1 MPSPLDFTSANFRS
15 SLQSSLAE
23 INALGPIPR
32 RIDEYFAR
40 RGDVD
45 PDLATSDIPGLKS
58 RMASYLQGRG
68 ATLGDDGRFNV
79 GGYDELLFTAYD
91 RSLNAQ
97 NGGDDPILAVQ
108 RGEEIGSWDFSVERF
123 ETTLD
128 QGIDPNAVRAAGA
141 IDYIYE
147 LGERMGVFRLAEAL
161 VLNWAAGRIDV
172 VDNRATTKLYA
183 YWKQLDDR
191 SDSDE
196 RGMLYRRVLGKGGSQ
211 MLSRMVAND
220 GFQPLWS
227 NLMGEI
233 ATYIDK
239 SERLEAGLTETSS
252 VSTGPIMQ
260 SIRELQYNLTEYCTG
275 MAFVQAHESYKQL
288 QSAFDVLR
296 DPDIV
301 ANFGGPRRRNMWT
314 VIAELSKD
322 DFSQSVPI
330 GPLLRV
336 AVDGNRIFQIVAD
349 FDGGLSADD
358 MRNLIEA
365 GESYI
370 INSSVIDNQIGNGN
384 HDLKPDDEYEE
395 DDEFSDDG
403 FSDDAFEDE
412 FADE

>member
-1 MPSPLDFTSANFRS
+1 MSPPLDFTTANFRS
-15 SLQSSLAE
+15 SLERSIEE
-23 INALGPIPR
+23 IAALGPITS
-32 RIDEYFAR
+32 RIDDYLTK

-45 PDLATSDIPGLKS
+45 PSLATRDVDGLKR
-58 RMASYLQGRG
+58 RMASYLRGRG
-68 ATLGDDGRFNV
+68 ARLDNAGRFAV
-79 GGYDELLFTAYD
+79 GGYDEILFTAYD
-91 RSLNAQ
+91 RSLSAQ
-97 NGGDDPILAVQ
+97 RGGDDPIVALQ
-108 RGEEIGSWDFSVERF
+108 RGDDIGDWDFSVERF
-123 ETTLD
+123 ETTVD
-128 QGIDPNAVRAAGA
+128 QGIDPNAIRAAGA

-161 VLNWAAGRIDV
+161 VLNWASGRIDV

-191 SDSDE
+191 SDADE
-196 RGMLYRRVLGKGGSQ
+196 RGMLYRRVIGKGQSQ

-220 GFQPLWS
+220 GFTPLWS

-233 ATYIDK
+233 ATFIDK
-239 SERLEAGLTETSS
+239 SERLETGLSDTSS
-252 VSTGPIMQ
+252 VSIGPITQ

-275 MAFVQAHESYKQL
+275 MAFVQSHEIYKQL

-314 VIAELSKD
+314 VIAELSKE
-322 DFSQSVPI
+322 DFGRSLPI

-336 AVDGNRIFQIVAD
+336 AVDGNRIFQIVAE
-349 FDGGLSADD
+349 FDGSLSADAL
-358 MRNLIEA
+358 RNLVDA

-370 INSSVIDNQIGNGN
+370 INSSVIDNQTGDAE
-384 HDLKPDDEYEE
+384 HREQPSEEE
-395 DDEFSDDG
+395 DSDE

-412 FADE
+412 LADE

>member
-1 MPSPLDFTSANFRS
+1 MPSSLDFTSANFRA

-23 INALGPIPR
+23 INALGPIPG
-32 RIDEYFAR
+32 RIDDYLAK

-45 PDLATSDIPGLKS
+45 PGLATSDIPGLKA
-58 RMASYLQGRG
+58 RMAKYLKGRG
-68 ATLGDDGRFNV
+68 ANLENDNRFGV
-79 GGYDELLFTAYD
+79 GGYDEILFTAYD

-97 NGGDDPILAVQ
+97 RGGDDPIVAVK
-108 RGEEIGSWDFSVERF
+108 RGEEIGSWDFSVEKF

-128 QGIDPNAVRAAGA
+128 QGIDPNAIRAAGA

-161 VLNWAAGRIDV
+161 VLNWAAGRVDV
-172 VDNRATTKLYA
+172 VDNMATTKLYA

-191 SDSDE
+191 SDADE
-196 RGMLYRRVLGKGGSQ
+196 RGMLYRRVLGKGDSQ

-239 SERLEAGLTETSS
+239 SERLEAGLSETSS
-252 VSTGPIMQ
+252 VSTGPITQ

-314 VIAELSKD
+314 VIAELSKE
-322 DFSQSVPI
+322 DFGQSIPI

-336 AVDGNRIFQIVAD
+336 AVDGNRLFQIVAD
-349 FDGGLSADD
+349 FDGSLSSDD

-370 INSSVIDNQIGNGN
+370 INSSVIGDQMG
-384 HDLKPDDEYEE
+384 DASTKMAEDDGYEE
-395 DDEFSDDG
+395 DDDG
-403 FSDDAFEDE
+403 FSDDAFEDD
-412 FADE
+412 FAEV

>member
-1 MPSPLDFTSANFRS
+1 MPTPFDFTPANFRAN
-15 SLQSSLAE
+15 LQATLAD
-23 INALGPIPR
+23 IAALGPIPDR
-32 RIDEYFAR
+32 VEDYLAR

-45 PDLATSDIPGLKS
+45 PGLATSDIPGLKR
-58 RMASYLQGRG
+58 RMASYLKGRG
-68 ATLGDDGRFNV
+68 ATLDNDRRFRV
-79 GGYDELLFTAYD
+79 GGYDEILFTAYD
-91 RSLNAQ
+91 RALHAQ
-97 NGGDDPILAVQ
+97 AGGDDPIVAVQ
-108 RGEEIGSWDFSVERF
+108 RGEEIGGWDFSVERF

-128 QGIDPNAVRAAGA
+128 QGIDPNAIRAAGA
-141 IDYIYE
+141 IDYIHE
-147 LGERMGVFRLAEAL
+147 LGERMGIFRLAEAL
-161 VLNWAAGRIDV
+161 VLNWAAGRVDV
-172 VDNRATTKLYA
+172 VDSKATTKLYA

-191 SDSDE
+191 SDADE
-196 RGMLYRRVLGKGGSQ
+196 RGMLYRRVLGKGDTQ

-220 GFQPLWS
+220 GFQPLWN

-239 SERLEAGLTETSS
+239 SERLETGLTETNS
-252 VSTGPIMQ
+252 VSTGPITQ

-322 DFSQSVPI
+322 DFGQSVPI

-336 AVDGNRIFQIVAD
+336 AVDGNRIFQLIAE
-349 FDGGLSADD
+349 FDGGLSADAL
-358 MRNLIEA
+358 RQLIEA

-370 INSSVIDNQIGNGN
+370 INASVIDSQLGTDGGASN
-384 HDLKPDDEYEE
+384 DMME
-395 DDEFSDDG
+395 DDEDDG
-403 FSDDAFEDE
+403 FSDDAFEDD
-412 FADE
+412 FADV

>member
-1 MPSPLDFTSANFRS
+1 MPSSLDFTSANFRS

-23 INALGPIPR
+23 ISALGPIPA
-32 RIDEYFAR
+32 RIDDYLAK

-45 PDLATSDIPGLKS
+45 AGQATSDIPGLKT
-58 RMASYLQGRG
+58 RMASYLKGRG
-68 ATLGDDGRFNV
+68 ATLDDDSRFSV
-79 GGYDELLFTAYD
+79 GGYDEILFTAYD

-97 NGGDDPILAVQ
+97 RGGDDPIIAVQ
-108 RGEEIGSWDFSVERF
+108 RGEEIGSWDFSVEHF

-161 VLNWAAGRIDV
+161 VLNWAAGRVDV
-172 VDNRATTKLYA
+172 VDNKATTKLYA

-191 SDSDE
+191 SDGDE
-196 RGMLYRRVLGKGGSQ
+196 RGMLYRRVLGKGDSQ

-220 GFQPLWS
+220 GFQPLWA
-227 NLMGEI
+227 NLMGEV

-314 VIAELSKD
+314 VIAELSKE
-322 DFSQSVPI
+322 DFGHSVPI

-336 AVDGNRIFQIVAD
+336 AVDGNRIYQIVAD
-349 FDGGLSADD
+349 FDGSLSADD

-370 INSSVIDNQIGNGN
+370 INSSVIDSQIGDGGDKTESDEDNGG
-384 HDLKPDDEYEE
+384 DI
-395 DDEFSDDG
+395 DG
-403 FSDDAFEDE
+403 FSDDAFEDD
-412 FADE
+412 FADV

>member
-1 MPSPLDFTSANFRS
+1 MSPRFDFTSANFRS
-15 SLQSSLAE
+15 SLKSSIEE
-23 INALGPIPR
+23 IAALGPIPT
-32 RIDEYFAR
+32 RIDDYLSK

-45 PDLATSDIPGLKS
+45 PSLATRDIAGLKS
-58 RMASYLQGRG
+58 RMASYLKGRG
-68 ATLGDDGRFNV
+68 ARLDNASRFDI
-79 GGYDELLFTAYD
+79 GGYDEILFTAYD
-91 RSLNAQ
+91 RSLSAQ
-97 NGGDDPILAVQ
+97 RGGDDPLVAVQ
-108 RGEEIGSWDFSVERF
+108 RGDEIGDWDFSVERF
-123 ETTLD
+123 ETTVD
-128 QGIDPNAVRAAGA
+128 QGIDSNAVRAAGA

-161 VLNWAAGRIDV
+161 VLNWASGRIDV

-191 SDSDE
+191 SDADE
-196 RGMLYRRVLGKGGSQ
+196 RGMLYRRVLGKGQSQ

-233 ATYIDK
+233 ATFIDK
-239 SERLEAGLTETSS
+239 SERLESGLSDTSS
-252 VSTGPIMQ
+252 VSMGPITQ

-275 MAFVQAHESYKQL
+275 MAFVQAHEIYKQL

-314 VIAELSKD
+314 VIADLSKE
-322 DFSQSVPI
+322 DFGQSLPI

-336 AVDGNRIFQIVAD
+336 AVDGNRIYQIVAD
-349 FDGGLSADD
+349 FDGVLSADGL
-358 MRNLIEA
+358 RTLVEA

-370 INSSVIDNQIGNGN
+370 INSSVIDNQMGDGE
-384 HDLKPDDEYEE
+384 PTYASDE
-395 DDEFSDDG
+395 DSGTDE

-412 FADE
+412 FADA

>member
-1 MPSPLDFTSANFRS
+1 MSPRFDFTSANFRS
-15 SLQSSLAE
+15 SLKSSIEE
-23 INALGPIPR
+23 IAALGPIPT
-32 RIDEYFAR
+32 RIDDYLSK

-45 PDLATSDIPGLKS
+45 PGLATRDIAGLKS
-58 RMASYLQGRG
+58 RMASYLKGRG
-68 ATLGDDGRFNV
+68 ARLDNASRFDI
-79 GGYDELLFTAYD
+79 GGYDEILFTAYD
-91 RSLNAQ
+91 RSLSAQ
-97 NGGDDPILAVQ
+97 RGGDDPLVAVQ
-108 RGEEIGSWDFSVERF
+108 RGDEIGDWDFSVERF
-123 ETTLD
+123 ETTVD

-161 VLNWAAGRIDV
+161 VLNWASGRIDV

-191 SDSDE
+191 SDADE
-196 RGMLYRRVLGKGGSQ
+196 RGMLYRRVLGKGQSQ

-233 ATYIDK
+233 ATFIDK
-239 SERLEAGLTETSS
+239 SERLESGLSDTSS
-252 VSTGPIMQ
+252 VSMGPITQ

-275 MAFVQAHESYKQL
+275 MAFVQAHEIYKQL

-314 VIAELSKD
+314 VIADLSKE
-322 DFSQSVPI
+322 DFGQSLPI

-336 AVDGNRIFQIVAD
+336 AVDGNRIYQIVAD
-349 FDGGLSADD
+349 FDGVLSADGL
-358 MRNLIEA
+358 RTLVEA

-370 INSSVIDNQIGNGN
+370 INSSVIDNQMGDGE
-384 HDLKPDDEYEE
+384 PTYASDEDSET
-395 DDEFSDDG
+395 DE

-412 FADE
+412 FADA

>member
-1 MPSPLDFTSANFRS
+1 MPSPLDFTTANFRS
-15 SLQSSLAE
+15 SLQSSLEE
-23 INALGPIPR
+23 INALGPIPG
-32 RIDEYFAR
+32 RIDDYLAQ

-45 PDLATSDIPGLKS
+45 PDLATRDVAGLKS
-58 RMASYLQGRG
+58 RMASYLKGRG
-68 ATLGDDGRFNV
+68 AKLDSDSRFNV
-79 GGYDELLFTAYD
+79 GGYDEILFTAYD

-97 NGGDDPILAVQ
+97 RGGDDPIVAVQ

-123 ETTLD
+123 ETTVD
-128 QGIDPNAVRAAGA
+128 QGIDANAIRAAGA

-161 VLNWAAGRIDV
+161 VLNWASGRIDV

-196 RGMLYRRVLGKGGSQ
+196 RGMLYRRVLGKGDSQ

-227 NLMGEI
+227 NLMGEV
-233 ATYIDK
+233 ATFIDK

-252 VSTGPIMQ
+252 VSTGPIAQ

-288 QSAFDVLR
+288 QGAFDVLR

-314 VIAELSKD
+314 VIAELSKE

-336 AVDGNRIFQIVAD
+336 AIDGNRIFQIIAD
-349 FDGGLSADD
+349 FDGGLSSENL
-358 MRNLIEA
+358 RELIEA

-370 INSSVIDNQIGNGN
+370 INSSVIDQQAGGGS
-384 HDLKPDDEYEE
+384 LKQAPDEE
-395 DDEFSDDG
+395 PEEDEFSDE
-403 FSDDAFEDE
+403 AFEDE
-412 FADE
+412 FSDE

>member
-1 MPSPLDFTSANFRS
+1 MSPRFDFTSANFRS
-15 SLQSSLAE
+15 SLKSSIEE
-23 INALGPIPR
+23 IAALGPIPT
-32 RIDEYFAR
+32 RIDDYLSK

-45 PDLATSDIPGLKS
+45 PGLATRDIAGLKS
-58 RMASYLQGRG
+58 RMASYLKGRG
-68 ATLGDDGRFNV
+68 ARLDNASRFDI
-79 GGYDELLFTAYD
+79 GGYDEILFTAYD
-91 RSLNAQ
+91 RSLSAQ
-97 NGGDDPILAVQ
+97 RGGDDPLVAVQ
-108 RGEEIGSWDFSVERF
+108 RGDEIGDWDFSVERF
-123 ETTLD
+123 ETTVD

-161 VLNWAAGRIDV
+161 VLNWASGRIDV

-191 SDSDE
+191 SDADE
-196 RGMLYRRVLGKGGSQ
+196 RGMLYRRVLGKGQSQ

-233 ATYIDK
+233 ATFIDK
-239 SERLEAGLTETSS
+239 SERLESGLSDSSS
-252 VSTGPIMQ
+252 VSMGPITQ

-275 MAFVQAHESYKQL
+275 MAFVQAHEIYKQL

-301 ANFGGPRRRNMWT
+301 ANFGGPMRRNMWT
-314 VIAELSKD
+314 VIADLSKE
-322 DFSQSVPI
+322 DFGQSLPI

-336 AVDGNRIFQIVAD
+336 AVDGNRIYQIVAD
-349 FDGGLSADD
+349 FDGVLSADGL
-358 MRNLIEA
+358 RTLVEA

-370 INSSVIDNQIGNGN
+370 INSSVIDNQMGDGE
-384 HDLKPDDEYEE
+384 PTYASDE
-395 DDEFSDDG
+395 DTDMDS

-412 FADE
+412 FADA

>member
-1 MPSPLDFTSANFRS
+1 MSPRFDFTSANFRS
-15 SLQSSLAE
+15 SLKSSIEE
-23 INALGPIPR
+23 IAALGPIPA
-32 RIDEYFAR
+32 RIDDYLSK

-45 PDLATSDIPGLKS
+45 PARATRDIDGLKS
-58 RMASYLQGRG
+58 RMASYLKGRG
-68 ATLGDDGRFNV
+68 ARLDNSDRFDI
-79 GGYDELLFTAYD
+79 GGYDEILFTAYD
-91 RSLNAQ
+91 RSLSAQ
-97 NGGDDPILAVQ
+97 RGGDDPLVAVQ
-108 RGEEIGSWDFSVERF
+108 RGDEIGNWDFSVERF
-123 ETTLD
+123 ETTAD
-128 QGIDPNAVRAAGA
+128 QGIDTNAIRAAGA

-161 VLNWAAGRIDV
+161 VLNWASGRIDV

-191 SDSDE
+191 SDADE
-196 RGMLYRRVLGKGGSQ
+196 RGMLYRRVLGKGQSQ

-233 ATYIDK
+233 ATFIDK
-239 SERLEAGLTETSS
+239 SERLESGLSDASS
-252 VSTGPIMQ
+252 VSMGPITQ

-275 MAFVQAHESYKQL
+275 MAFVQAHEIYKQL

-314 VIAELSKD
+314 VIADLSKE
-322 DFSQSVPI
+322 DFAQSLPI

-336 AVDGNRIFQIVAD
+336 AVDGNRIYQIVAD
-349 FDGGLSADD
+349 FDGVLSADD
-358 MRNLIEA
+358 LRTLIEA

-370 INSSVIDNQIGNGN
+370 INSSVIDNQMSAGEPTNAF
-384 HDLKPDDEYEE
+384 DEESE
-395 DDEFSDDG
+395 TDE

-412 FADE
+412 FANA

>member
-1 MPSPLDFTSANFRS
+1 MPSSLDFTSANFRA

-23 INALGPIPR
+23 INALGPIPG
-32 RIDEYFAR
+32 RIDDYLAK

-45 PDLATSDIPGLKS
+45 PDLATSDIPGLKA
-58 RMASYLQGRG
+58 RMAKYLKGRG
-68 ATLGDDGRFNV
+68 ANLDSDSRFGV
-79 GGYDELLFTAYD
+79 GGYDEILFTAYD

-97 NGGDDPILAVQ
+97 RGGDDPIIAVK
-108 RGEEIGSWDFSVERF
+108 RGEEIGSWDFSVEKF

-128 QGIDPNAVRAAGA
+128 QGIDPNAIRAAGA

-161 VLNWAAGRIDV
+161 VLNWAAGRVDV
-172 VDNRATTKLYA
+172 VDNVATTKLYA

-191 SDSDE
+191 SDADE
-196 RGMLYRRVLGKGGSQ
+196 RGMLYRRVLGKGDSQ

-239 SERLEAGLTETSS
+239 SERLEAGLSETSS

-314 VIAELSKD
+314 VIAELSKE
-322 DFSQSVPI
+322 DFGQSIPI

-336 AVDGNRIFQIVAD
+336 AVDGNRLFQIVAD
-349 FDGGLSADD
+349 FDGSLSSDD

-370 INSSVIDNQIGNGN
+370 INSSVIGDQMGDGST
-384 HDLKPDDEYEE
+384 KMAEDDGYEE
-395 DDEFSDDG
+395 DDDG
-403 FSDDAFEDE
+403 FSDDAFEDD
-412 FADE
+412 FADV